1 MNVKSAGSRR
11 RFLLGAGTAS
21 VGAVA
26 ALAVATKGVVSE
38 PKPAVAKDGRGYQ
51 LTEHVRNYYR
61 TTAI

>member
-26 ALAVATKGVVSE
+26 TLAVATKSGLPE
-38 PKPAVAKDGRGYQ
+38 PKAAAVKDGRGYQ